1 MAHRVATGPFRCA
14 LVTGAAG
21 GVGRE
26 LCRLLARDGTALI
39 LLDRNESGLAELDKE
54 LRARVVVET
63 RQIDLRGLADLERLA
78 VDLAGRHPDLD
89 LIVGNAGIDNPQAR
103 FECDW
108 RTVEDHFA
116 TNVSPNVV
124 LCSVFLPR
132 FLARG
137 SGHVAIVAS
146 LGALGGF
153 PHEGAYSASKA
164 AVATFTES
172 LRSEYGPRGITFT
185 TIFPGF
191 IDTPML
197 RGNAFK
203 APSSLRASSAAAT
216 IRRALLRRQPTL
228 HFPLST
234 YLLLCVSRLL
244 PSGWRDFVARLQMKP
259 DFRPR

>member
-1 MAHRVATGPFRCA
+1 MANAAVTGSFRCA

-21 GVGRE
+21 GIGSE
-26 LCRLLARDGTALI
+26 LCRLLARDGTALV
-39 LLDRNESGLAELDKE
+39 LLDRNEAGIQQLRDELGGRVPVDARIVDMRRLDELEQLLIELAD
-54 LRARVVVET
+54 RHPG
-63 RQIDLRGLADLERLA
+63 IDLL
-78 VDLAGRHPDLD
+78 
-89 LIVGNAGIDNPQAR
+89 VGNAGIDHPLAR
-103 FECDW
+103 FDCNW

-132 FLARG
+132 LLARG

-203 APSSLRASSAAAT
+203 APSALRAPDAAA
-216 IRRALLRRQPTL
+216 IIYGALRRRRAAL

-234 YLLLCVSRLL
+234 YLLLCLSRLL
-244 PSGWRDFVARLQMKP
+244 PSALRDFIARQQMKP
-259 DFRPR
+259 DFQPR